1 MGESKWALDKR
12 NKLYKG
18 LYSVKIIRRWPP
30 MTVQKFATSCQ
41 LVPVCSHKLHVY
53 HSAISV
59 VQEIYVYVFQFG
71 DSWRKTIH
79 LFQNFLFRSKLLI
92 ATFFQETAYPIVQL
106 KLRNED
112 FSHSLNIFYRRKQW
126 NNNIHRNSI
135 LFLSEIELQLSDI
148 IRIIHM
154 IKWYN
159 NRL

>member
-18 LYSVKIIRRWPP
+18 LYSVKIIRRWPS

-59 VQEIYVYVFQFG
+59 VQEICVRFSIRRFI
-71 DSWRKTIH
+71 TIH